1 MGELY
6 SLSCENATGSAAQ
19 ELVSEEE
26 PTAGWSMGCDRA
38 GCAVAGRGASA
49 GGVAVD

>member
-6 SLSCENATGSAAQ
+6 SLRCENATGGAAK

-26 PTAGWSMGCDRA
+26 PTAGWAMACNRA
-38 GCAVAGRGASA
+38 GHALVGRGGCACR
-49 GGVAVD
+49 VAMD